1 MLTFVRADQFRGTP
15 APCRAIEFQLTV
27 TPGDLAVGLVLSGQL
42 KLAGQI
48 VSDLVTSGQTA
59 VPRASSGA
67 QCQLWLRV
75 ALTAEAVKAI
85 EAHRASL
92 PAHTAMRP
100 ELTLVMLRQSGQVPP
115 GGKGELEP
123 LGFIST
129 TTCPGSF
136 EIEPSQWARALAG
149 MGWNASTVFEVPQLP
164 IADYPGA
171 TEGRAILAQAHE
183 RLLAGDFKA
192 CIARSVDSFEAAA
205 KHVDGPDGGQKANYD
220 RFAAN
225 AFAPNDPRADLLNAQ
240 IKALRAYGHTAA
252 RHEQKQAIHNSR
264 EEAEFVY
271 ASATALM
278 SFISRSI
285 LRSVS

>member
-1 MLTFVRADQFRGTP
+1 MLNFVRADQFRGTL

-27 TPGDLAVGLVLSGQL
+27 TPRDLAVGVVLSGQL
-42 KLAGQI
+42 KLAGQV
-48 VSDLVTSGQTA
+48 VSDLVTSGQA
-59 VPRASSGA
+59 ASPRSSSGT

-75 ALTAEAVKAI
+75 ALTAESVKAI
-85 EAHRASL
+85 EVHRASL

-100 ELTLVMLRQSGQVPP
+100 ELTLILLRQAGQAQTSAR
-115 GGKGELEP
+115 GELEP
-123 LGFIST
+123 NGFIDT
-129 TTCPGSF
+129 TTCTGSF
-136 EIEPSQWARALAG
+136 EIEPSQWARALKQ
-149 MGWNASTVFEVPQLP
+149 MGWAAATIFEVPELP
-164 IADYPGA
+164 VADYPGA

-183 RLLAGDFKA
+183 LLLAGNFKG

-205 KHVDGPDGGQKANYD
+205 KHVDGPDGGQKPNYD
-220 RFAAN
+220 RLATN
-225 AFAPNDPRADLLNAQ
+225 AFAPDDPRAAFLNAQ

-252 RHEQKQAIHNSR
+252 RHEQRQAIHNSR

-285 LRSVS
+285 HHRP